1 MNLTQW
7 IMLIAAILY
16 ICLAAVAFKY
26 PRTRENWTRE
36 RRESLQIAMSVTVFL
51 MLFFLLWYVSSVVD
65 WPDAMIITV
74 WVCAFT
80 FVALV
85 LVGLFAPQGVKL
97 RFDKKKKDAGPDAD
111 EDD

>member
-7 IMLIAAILY
+7 ILLIAVILY
-16 ICLAAVAFKY
+16 ICLMAVAFKY
-26 PRTRENWTRE
+26 PRTRENWTKE
-36 RRESLQIAMSVTVFL
+36 RRESLQIALSATVFL

-80 FVALV
+80 FLALV
-85 LVGLFAPQGVKL
+85 LVGVFAPQGVKV
-97 RFDKKKKDAGPDAD
+97 RFEKKKKMTGTEDD
-111 EDD
+111 EDS